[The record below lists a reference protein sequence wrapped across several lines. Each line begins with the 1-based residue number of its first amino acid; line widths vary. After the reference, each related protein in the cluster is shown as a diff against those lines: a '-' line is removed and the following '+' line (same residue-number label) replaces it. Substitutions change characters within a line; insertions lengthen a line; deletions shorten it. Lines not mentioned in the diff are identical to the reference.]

1 MKKNIY
7 AVTIILFAFISVQ
20 ANVTLPALFADNMVL
35 QRNALI
41 PVWGWADANE
51 KVEVKFHN
59 QVKTTKADKSGKW
72 MVKLDVESAG
82 GPYDLLINGKNTLQ
96 FKNVLVGEVWICS
109 GQSNMEWTVGQSANA
124 KAEIAAA
131 NYPMIRHIKIQ
142 HAIGS
147 LPKTSLTTDGWKV
160 CDSTTVGAFT
170 GIGYFFARNL
180 FNELN
185 IPIGLINSSWGGTN
199 IETWISRE
207 GFEGSEEFKEM
218 IAGMPRIDLDSL
230 SKGRV
235 VAVQGRIEALQ
246 GSKLSSLNP
255 NLFMQ
260 PSFDD
265 SKWPVLYQPQ
275 LWEQQ
280 SIGDM
285 DGVVWLR
292 KTITLPSLNVNKE
305 SVIELATIDDEDVT
319 YVNGIKIGS
328 KNQYNAPR
336 KYTIPAG
343 VLKPGKNVIAVRVV
357 DNGGGGGI
365 YGNEE
370 DVRLVVDNNT
380 IPLKGEWKFQV
391 ESILSRTSENSLPSL
406 CYNAMI
412 YPLIPYAFKGV
423 LWYQGESNAGR
434 SYQYRKAFPLLINDW
449 RAKWNNATM
458 PFYFVQLATYKTKGS
473 NSNEGSGWAE
483 LREAQTMTL
492 QLPNTGMVVT
502 TDLGNPND
510 IHPTNKQ
517 DVGKRMAAIAL
528 NNLYSKP
535 MICNGPTYTSMQVNG
550 KQAVLTFENIGAGLT
565 AMDKYG
571 YLKGFE
577 VAGNDQVFYYARAFI
592 RGNTVVVSCDQVA
605 NPAAV
610 RFGWV
615 GDASDCNLFN
625 KEGFP
630 AVPFRTDDWKT
641 VTVNE
646 KYKIEKL

>member
-1 MKKNIY
+1 MKKNICTG
-7 AVTIILFAFISVQ
+7 TILLFVFISVQ
-20 ANVTLPALFADNMVL
+20 ANITLPALIADNMVL
-35 QRNALI
+35 QRNVQI

-82 GPYDLLINGKNTLQ
+82 GPYDLFVKGKNDIQL
-96 FKNVLVGEVWICS
+96 KNILIGEVWLCS
-109 GQSNMEWTVGQSANA
+109 GQSNMEWTVGMSMNA

-142 HAIGS
+142 HAIGT
-147 LPKTSLTTDGWKV
+147 LPKTSATSEGWKV
-160 CDSTTVGAFT
+160 CDSTTVGVFT
-170 GIGYFFARNL
+170 GIGYFFAKNL
-180 FNELN
+180 FKELN
-185 IPIGLINSSWGGTN
+185 IPVGLINSSWGGTN

-230 SKGRV
+230 SKVRV
-235 VAVQGRIEALQ
+235 QAVQGRIEDLQ
-246 GSKLSSLNP
+246 GTKLSGLNTS
-255 NLFMQ
+255 LFMQ
-260 PSFDD
+260 TSFDD
-265 SKWPVLYQPQ
+265 TKWPVLYQPQ

-292 KTITLPSLNVNKE
+292 KTITLPSLNFNKE
-305 SVIELATIDDEDVT
+305 SGLELATIDDEDIT
-319 YVNGIKIGS
+319 YVNGIKVGS

-370 DVRLVVDNNT
+370 DVRLVVDNST

-412 YPLIPYAFKGV
+412 HPLIPYAFKGV

-449 RAKWNNATM
+449 RAKWNDATM
-458 PFYFVQLATYKTKGS
+458 PFYFIQLATYKTKGN
-473 NSNEGSGWAE
+473 NSSEGSGWAE
-483 LREAQTMTL
+483 LREAQSMTL

-528 NNLYSKP
+528 NYLYSKP
-535 MICNGPTYTSMQVNG
+535 MICNGPTYKSIQVNG
-550 KQAVLTFENIGAGLT
+550 NQAVLTFENIGSGLT
-565 AMDKYG
+565 AIDKYG
-571 YLKGFE
+571 YVKGFE
-577 VAGNDQVFYYARAFI
+577 VAGNDQVFHYARAFI

-641 VTVNE
+641 ITRDE

>member
-1 MKKNIY
+1 MKKNIC
-7 AVTIILFAFISVQ
+7 AGTILLFAFISVQ

-35 QRNALI
+35 QRNAPI

-59 QVKTTKADKSGKW
+59 QVKTTRAGKSGKW
-72 MVKLDVESAG
+72 MVKLDMENAG
-82 GPYDLLINGKNTLQ
+82 GPYDLLINGKNALQ

-147 LPKTSLTTDGWKV
+147 LPKTTVTTDGWKV

-180 FNELN
+180 FHELN
-185 IPIGLINSSWGGTN
+185 IPVGLINSSWGGTN

-235 VAVQGRIEALQ
+235 VAVQARIEALQ
-246 GSKLSSLNP
+246 GAKLGSLTP
-255 NLFMQ
+255 GLFMQ
-260 PSFDD
+260 PTFDD
-265 SKWPVLYQPQ
+265 AKWPVLFQPQ

-280 SIGDM
+280 SIGEM

-292 KTITLPSLNVNKE
+292 KTITLPSLNFNKE
-305 SVIELATIDDEDVT
+305 SVLELATIDDEDVT
-319 YVNGIKIGS
+319 YVNGIRVGS

-370 DVRLVVDNNT
+370 EVRLVVDNNT

-412 YPLIPYAFKGV
+412 HPLIPYAFKGV

-449 RAKWNNATM
+449 RAKWNNAAM
-458 PFYFVQLATYKTKGS
+458 PFYFVQLATFKTIGK

-483 LREAQTMTL
+483 LREAQTMAL

-535 MICNGPTYTSMQVNG
+535 MICNGPTYTSMQVSG
-550 KQAVLTFENIGAGLT
+550 SQAVLTFENIGSGLS
-565 AMDKYG
+565 AYDKYG
-571 YLKGFE
+571 YVKGFE
-577 VAGNDQVFYYARAFI
+577 IAG
-592 RGNTVVVSCDQVA
+592 
-605 NPAAV
+605 
-610 RFGWV
+610 
-615 GDASDCNLFN
+615 
-625 KEGFP
+625 
-630 AVPFRTDDWKT
+630 KT
-641 VTVNE
+641 WGQYPNAPP
-646 KYKIEKL
+646 